1 MDGCSVCAQGTV
13 SRSSSFT
20 LQICIYSR
28 RAGREG
34 RDSVLWHSPEAPGES
49 PFLRKPTPAQRAH
62 MHLSAWACGHS
73 GHAHRLLV
81 AVCPIGLSRSHMPS
95 ALRSPHSVP
104 PGRWKTWPAA
114 TSEAPEERQGVHSAG
129 SIGVQMGAVATS
141 GLWKAR
147 LGKQHER
154 WWRRVSQ

>member
-1 MDGCSVCAQGTV
+1 MDGCSVCAQGTI
-13 SRSSSFT
+13 SRSPSFT

-34 RDSVLWHSPEAPGES
+34 RDSVLWQSPEAPGES
-49 PFLRKPTPAQRAH
+49 PFLQKPTPAQRAH
-62 MHLSAWACGHS
+62 MHLSAWACEHS

-81 AVCPIGLSRSHMPS
+81 AVCPIRLSRSHMPS
-95 ALRSPHSVP
+95 ALQSPHSVP
-104 PGRWKTWPAA
+104 PSRWKTWPAA
-114 TSEAPEERQGVHSAG
+114 SSEGPEERQGVHSAG
-129 SIGVQMGAVATS
+129 SIGLQRGAVSTS

-154 WWRRVSQ
+154 WWRHVSQ